1 MNNLEYSVN
10 TLISDLE
17 KTNRNYNV
25 IVSIGRDSQLRDL
38 SYYTNLELN
47 PSLTT
52 VLIIFSEVDDSIP
65 SFHDEFLSMK
75 KSYYRYSKSQ
85 RDLQIYLIPYY
96 LPTYENIEGLENLQ
110 DLIDYTR
117 EPRIRKQIN
126 NNSII
131 FSYNKNSLEINK
143 INNLG
148 RIVKDMFF
156 RYPFMIRITQ
166 FCQNNIENNG
176 KIYLLNR
183 YIYNSTLI
191 FRVSNKN
198 FYLSMIDI
206 NDYMYR
212 IPYIYFFIYLFKDN
226 DNFKIMI
233 ERDTRDM
240 KRELINT
247 INTISIPSLFNE
259 TNLADDFLSLP
270 RIYPI
275 EKTKI
280 IKDKKSY
287 DKIKKDI
294 MKDKEAQIQIQD
306 YRGSFNLLLNRNIIT
321 YGSQE
326 IQIPYDSLEHA
337 RDKEW
342 LDSYNIILGINNL
355 LNKLDTIKNIDR
367 FNKIRVCIPEIQRD
381 ILNNNMEITSNITN
395 MLTSDNVELLII
407 PINTNGIH
415 WTLLMITN
423 FINDNMIKCYH
434 IDSLSNLL
442 YKPKTEFKDKSE
454 FIKGKIEKEEKITFK
469 KMKDINKIKDTD
481 KSNNNF
487 KSNNQ
492 VAESICNNLYGIS
505 PIKHIELKDQ
515 TNDYDCGVFILLHL
529 KIIITGYLSNN
540 EDIIGYL
547 VSKIQGIK
555 IKDEILNIRRDI
567 YSYNQG
573 GKMKKTNRK
582 ISKRNIKRQKKQKRN
597 RKTNKKNKRKTIKK

>member
-1 MNNLEYSVN
+1 MEYHNIKNIDNSVKTLIDDIEDGMGYDIIISIGSDNNLDKLDYYEN
-10 TLISDLE
+10 ISKDA
-17 KTNRNYNV
+17 
-25 IVSIGRDSQLRDL
+25 VSTPL
-38 SYYTNLELN
+38 
-47 PSLTT
+47 
-52 VLIIFSEVDDSIP
+52 LIIFSDIKDPYIKIDN
-65 SFHDEFLSMK
+65 FTKFKD
-75 KSYYRYSKSQ
+75 SYYKYNN
-85 RDLQIYLIPYY
+85 DDFLIYLIPFYF
-96 LPTYENIEGLENLQ
+96 PVENIDNL
-110 DLIDYTR
+110 DLLTDYINH
-117 EPRIRKQIN
+117 PQINKQIN
-126 NNSII
+126 SNSIT
-131 FSYNKNSLEINK
+131 FRYRNKEAVINK
-143 INNLG
+143 IDNLG
-148 RIVKDMFF
+148 IQCRDMFMNKQ
-156 RYPFMIRITQ
+156 FMKDLSK
-166 FCQNNIENNG
+166 FCLNNINLG
-176 KIYLLNR
+176 CKVILLNR
-183 YIYNSTLI
+183 YTFDTPSFFYNTKTKDTQPAGISINENIY
-191 FRVSNKN
+191 
-198 FYLSMIDI
+198 FYK
-206 NDYMYR
+206 
-212 IPYIYFFIYLFKDN
+212 IPYIYYFIYLFKDN

-233 ERDTRDM
+233 ERNTRDI
-240 KRELINT
+240 KRELIDT
-247 INTISIPSLFNE
+247 INTISNPSLFNE

-306 YRGSFNLLLNRNIIT
+306 YRGSFNLVLNRNIIT
-321 YGSQE
+321 YGNQE

-337 RDKEW
+337 RDNEW
-342 LDSYNIILGINNL
+342 LDSYNVILGINNI
-355 LNKLDTIKNIDR
+355 LNKIDTTRNIDR

-381 ILNNNMEITSNITN
+381 ILNNNMEIINNITN
-395 MLTSDNVELLII
+395 MLSSDNVELLII
-407 PINTNGIH
+407 PINTEGIH

-442 YKPKTEFKDKSE
+442 DKPKTEFKDKSE